1 MNCVPESPAS
11 QNIWA
16 ITPMPAIVRRGG
28 LRLGR
33 HIPANRDLTTPN
45 RGLTD
50 SKRGGSCAVRGPVR
64 DLPADDIAI
73 KRGGIAPLEARHAGD
88 TPKGGF

>member
-1 MNCVPESPAS
+1 MVNCVPESPAS

-33 HIPANRDLTTPN
+33 HIPANSDLTAPKRGLTAPR

-50 SKRGGSCAVRGPVR
+50 SKLWGLALYGDPVR

-73 KRGGIAPLEARHAGD
+73 KRGELHH
-88 TPKGGF
+88 

>member
-33 HIPANRDLTTPN
+33 HITANRDLTTPNRDLTTPN
-45 RGLTD
+45 RGLTTPNRGLTTT
-50 SKRGGSCAVRGPVR
+50 KRGE
-64 DLPADDIAI
+64 L
-73 KRGGIAPLEARHAGD
+73 HH
-88 TPKGGF
+88 

>member
-1 MNCVPESPAS
+1 MLQNPPSSPGCGGVAEVNCVPESPAS

-33 HIPANRDLTTPN
+33 HIPANSDLTTPNRDLTTPNRDLTTPN
-45 RGLTD
+45 RGLTTT
-50 SKRGGSCAVRGPVR
+50 KRGE
-64 DLPADDIAI
+64 L
-73 KRGGIAPLEARHAGD
+73 HH
-88 TPKGGF
+88 

>member
-28 LRLGR
+28 LHCGR

-45 RGLTD
+45 RDLTAT
-50 SKRGGSCAVRGPVR
+50 KRGGIALCERCTVELAPRRGR
-64 DLPADDIAI
+64 HQT
-73 KRGGIAPLEARHAGD
+73 GGIAPLEARHAAD
-88 TPKGGF
+88 TPTESS

>member
-28 LRLGR
+28 LHCGR
-33 HIPANRDLTTPN
+33 HIPANSDLTTPN
-45 RGLTD
+45 RGLTTPNRGLTAT
-50 SKRGGSCAVRGPVR
+50 KRWE
-64 DLPADDIAI
+64 LPYTGTRA
-73 KRGGIAPLEARHAGD
+73 
-88 TPKGGF
+88 